1 LAVVLAGLNWGIIGE
16 TMSSAYHNT
25 NGRTILVADDEETAH
40 VLIHRAFHLAQSS
53 CALQI
58 VTNGEDAISYLQGK
72 GVFANRERYPVPEL
86 VLLDLK
92 MPKKDGFEVLKWM
105 REQPGFKRMVTVMFS
120 TSDEPRDINRSYD
133 LGANSFLVK
142 TPLFTEFTELIK
154 SLDNYW
160 LKHNRS
166 AETS

>member
-1 LAVVLAGLNWGIIGE
+1 MARDCYN
-16 TMSSAYHNT
+16 NT
-25 NGRTILVADDEETAH
+25 ARTILVADDEETAH

-58 VTNGEDAISYLQGK
+58 VTNGEDAISYLQGS
-72 GVFANRERYPVPEL
+72 GAFSNRERYPLPEL

-92 MPKKDGFEVLKWM
+92 MPRRDGFEVLKWM

-120 TSDEPRDINRSYD
+120 TSDEPGDINRSYD

-142 TPLFTEFTELIK
+142 TPLFTEFTELIR

-160 LKHNRS
+160 FKYNRS
-166 AETS
+166 AESS

>member
-1 LAVVLAGLNWGIIGE
+1 MTNA
-16 TMSSAYHNT
+16 THHT
-25 NGRTILVADDEETAH
+25 NGRTILVADDEEAAH

-58 VTNGEDAISYLQGK
+58 VTNGEEAINYLM
-72 GVFANRERYPVPEL
+72 GVGSFSNRDQYPVPAL

-105 REQPGFKRMVTVMFS
+105 REQPELKRMVAVMLS
-120 TSDEPRDINRSYD
+120 TSDEPVDINRAYD

-142 TPLFTEFTELIK
+142 TPKFTEFTELVK

-160 LKHNRS
+160 SKHNRS
-166 AETS
+166 AESL